1 MDFSE
6 LGLAD
11 AFLQATDLLGYATAT
26 PIQAKAIPVVL
37 QGGDL
42 IGCAQT
48 GTGKTAAFT
57 LPTLQR
63 LLESMPP
70 RPPKQT
76 IDGKRQKPRRQPR
89 PLRALVLSP
98 TRELAAQ
105 IGASFDKYGKFTPLR
120 QTVIFGGVS
129 QYHQV
134 KALQN
139 GVDTLVATPGRLLDL
154 KDQGHIDLS
163 QVEILIFDE
172 ADQMLDMGFLPALKR
187 IVAAVPSKRQTLM
200 FSATMPNEIR
210 ELAQQWLTRPD
221 SIEIGAVSKPADK
234 VTQSVHMVDKKKKH
248 HLLAHFLKATRRDRT
263 LVFSRTKHGADKIV
277 KHLEREGLK
286 AAAIHGNKSQNARSR
301 ALAQFKG
308 KNPPVLVATDI
319 AARGLD
325 ISGVSHVINYD
336 LPETAET
343 YVHRIGRTARAGAE
357 GAAVSFCAGDEHGLL
372 KQIERLVKR
381 SIPVEATVPGFEP
394 TDPISHGTGYKRS
407 GGQGGQGGGGKP
419 RSGQGGRPSGK
430 GYGKSRS
437 YGKSRPN
444 GSTGG
449 GSGAGHSGG
458 ESAAGER
465 RSGQKQRRRRR
476 GVGSAA
482 GQRPSRP
489 AAS

>member
-11 AFLQATDLLGYATAT
+11 AFLQATDLLGYDTAT

-37 QGGDL
+37 AGGDL

-63 LLESMPP
+63 LMDTMPP

-76 IDGKRQKPRRQPR
+76 IDGKRRKVKRQPR

-129 QYHQV
+129 QFHQV

-163 QVEILIFDE
+163 KVEILIFDE
-172 ADQMLDMGFLPALKR
+172 ADQMLDMGFLPALKK
-187 IVAAVPSKRQTLM
+187 IVAAVPQQRQTLM
-200 FSATMPNEIR
+200 FSATMPTEIR
-210 ELAQQWLTRPD
+210 QLAQQWLTNPE
-221 SIEIGAVSKPADK
+221 SIEIGVVSKPADK
-234 VTQSVHMVDKKKKH
+234 VKQSVHMVDKKKKQ
-248 HLLAHFLKATRRDRT
+248 HLLAHFLKSTRRDRT

-277 KHLEREGLK
+277 KHLEREGVK
-286 AAAIHGNKSQNARSR
+286 AAAIHGNKSQNARNR

-308 KNPPVLVATDI
+308 KNPPVLIATDI

-325 ISGVSHVINYD
+325 ISGVSHVINFD
-336 LPETAET
+336 LPETPET

-372 KQIERLVKR
+372 KQIERLTKR
-381 SIPVEATVPGFEP
+381 SIPVEATIKGFEP
-394 TDPISHGTGYKRS
+394 TDPISYGS
-407 GGQGGQGGGGKP
+407 GPARKGKPGGGGQSRNKSRGYAKGGP
-419 RSGQGGRPSGK
+419 GKGGSSSRRSGSA
-430 GYGKSRS
+430 
-437 YGKSRPN
+437 N
-444 GSTGG
+444 GSGG
-449 GSGAGHSGG
+449 SGG
-458 ESAAGER
+458 ESATGER

-476 GVGSAA
+476 GLTKGSAVAA
-482 GQRPSRP
+482 GKRRPSGRKDSV
-489 AAS
+489 A